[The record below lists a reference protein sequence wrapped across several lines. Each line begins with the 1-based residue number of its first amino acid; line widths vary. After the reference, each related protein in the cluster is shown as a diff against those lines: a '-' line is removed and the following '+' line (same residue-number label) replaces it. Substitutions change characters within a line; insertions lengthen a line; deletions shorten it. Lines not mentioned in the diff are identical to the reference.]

1 MIAPRSI
8 IKCNITFEKAS
19 VNHTYYFF
27 NDIKNIDLN
36 LLNINKTYAKNT
48 NAVIYE
54 IKYIIVQSI
63 NIRILIE
70 EFPFVLVLVIQMH
83 TLLKKMKINT

>member
-8 IKCNITFEKAS
+8 IKCHITFEKAN